1 MAKVTIKEIAELANV
16 SPAAVSMAIRG
27 RKGISEET
35 RANIL
40 HIAQSMGYRSP
51 QRSRTLCGESIFFLL
66 DEAPNPLCSAVLAA
80 LAAYVRE
87 SGGRFCVLPLE
98 QALALFQEGT
108 ALVRSCNEQ
117 LDRAQLEVVKLMK
130 TPDGTP
136 AETEYVRDE

>member
-1 MAKVTIKEIAELANV
+1 MSGKSKTFEESMQRLEAIVHQLEQGNV
-16 SPAAVSMAIRG
+16 
-27 RKGISEET
+27 
-35 RANIL
+35 
-40 HIAQSMGYRSP
+40 
-51 QRSRTLCGESIFFLL
+51 
-66 DEAPNPLCSAVLAA
+66 
-80 LAAYVRE
+80 
-87 SGGRFCVLPLE
+87 PLE